1 MNPETP
7 NKTDAGNGSYGIC
20 RVSNVSR
27 SPSPDPSQTP
37 SLPAADPR
45 SDRFRC
51 AGRESKFL
59 AARPPHS
66 PTPLPVPT
74 VPGAADAKAN
84 S

>member
-59 AARPPHS
+59 AA
-66 PTPLPVPT
+66 
-74 VPGAADAKAN
+74 KAN